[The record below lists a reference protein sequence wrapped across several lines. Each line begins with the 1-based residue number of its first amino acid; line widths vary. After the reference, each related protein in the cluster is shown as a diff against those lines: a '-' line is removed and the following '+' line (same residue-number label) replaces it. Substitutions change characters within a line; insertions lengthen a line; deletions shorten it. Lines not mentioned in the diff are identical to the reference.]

1 MFNIDMNGNIR
12 ISRGDDSPNILLF
25 INASGT
31 RSKLI
36 RHILGEQDKIY
47 LGVYSP
53 NSCFEHSEIKQIY
66 TKDDLNEDGDLKICF
81 KRKETKD
88 MVPGLYYYQIKAK
101 LNDEEVNGTIEEQ
114 FDNYAVTTIVEEH
127 KFEIV

>member
-12 ISRGDDSPNILLF
+12 ITRGDDSPNILLF

-31 RSKLI
+31 RNKLI
-36 RHILGEQDKIY
+36 RHTLSDNDKIY

-66 TKDDLNEDGDLKICF
+66 TKADVNEDGDLKIHF

-101 LNDEEVNGTIEEQ
+101 LNDEKISGTLTFYTQ
-114 FDNYAVTTIVEEH
+114 G
-127 KFEIV
+127 